1 MEQKDF
7 QALVNKYKEEMMQI
21 FNTVRKDQN
30 EEINYTDN
38 SENKSVEH
46 NTSHNNSENSN
57 ETADKGSIT
66 QVDSH
71 EEVPPSYQKADN
83 IDNNI
88 SNL

>member
-30 EEINYTDN
+30 AEINYNDN
-38 SENKSVEH
+38 SENKKVEH
-46 NTSHNNSENSN
+46 STSHNSSENNNESN
-57 ETADKGSIT
+57 DKASIT
-66 QVDSH
+66 QVDSN
-71 EEVPPSYQKADN
+71 EEALPVYPKSDN
-83 IDNNI
+83 FDNDI